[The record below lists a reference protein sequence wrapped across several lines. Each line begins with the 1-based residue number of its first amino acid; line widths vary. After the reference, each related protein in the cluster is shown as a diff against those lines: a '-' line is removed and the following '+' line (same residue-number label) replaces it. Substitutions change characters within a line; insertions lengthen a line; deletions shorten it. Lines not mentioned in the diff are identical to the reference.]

1 MPAIFNERSKDLTRV
16 LVLIIASIRSK
27 EYDYTLTA
35 ESEPRIMTMSA
46 GRNHSEKEFEQYKV
60 ERLVKQVTGDIQSMK
75 LYYLRRLQEEG
86 QTEFP

>member
-1 MPAIFNERSKDLTRV
+1 
-16 LVLIIASIRSK
+16 
-27 EYDYTLTA
+27 
-35 ESEPRIMTMSA
+35 MTMSA

-60 ERLVKQVTGDIQSMK
+60 ERLVKQVTGNIQSMK